1 MTITKKNPR
10 DSKYKIIS
18 IRMKEDLF
26 DKLEAIS
33 GKTNR
38 SRNDVVNILLTEAAE
53 RALIEE
59 D

>member
-33 GKTNR
+33 GKTYR